1 MPECHGH
8 KTLIDGTHVPLTED
22 EADAIWKAVNAAK
35 AKRAQDMPTAQ
46 HALRA
51 LIEAQQRMQELG
63 WWQGGG
69 LRVKRGDECAVAETG
84 STGIWRGHLDADGKY
99 VQYCDCVSDP
109 RKCWLKPLAD
119 LSDEERAHM
128 ETCDE
133 REAEAY
139 TAMIDRWASEEAR
152 DGTE

>member
-1 MPECHGH
+1 MDKYHGH

-22 EADAIWKAVNAAK
+22 EVDAIWRAVDAAK
-35 AKRAQDMPTAQ
+35 AKRAQEMPTAQ
-46 HALRA
+46 DALRA
-51 LIEAQQRMQELG
+51 LIEAQQRLQELG
-63 WWQGGG
+63 WRLGGG

-99 VQYCDCVSDP
+99 VQYCDCVSAP

-128 ETCDE
+128 ETCDK

-139 TAMIDRWASEEAR
+139 TATFDRWALEAR
-152 DGTE
+152 DVTE